1 MLKNKNLKKFFLY
14 FSLSICLS
22 IFLSSIYLF
31 FPNLPN
37 SFDNKLRDYLF
48 TFRGEIPNSGNVVII
63 DIDEVSLEKLGQW
76 PWSRNKIS
84 QIVENLTN
92 ANIGIIGFDV
102 VFAENDN
109 SSPHLIFKKFG
120 VEKKDIPNYDLQ
132 FAQTIANSPVI
143 LGYQF
148 EMKESEH
155 INKNTPKIPA
165 VFIEKY
171 KNQNNEQHLIKG
183 KGTILNIP
191 EFQEN
196 SYSSGFFNNIPD
208 QDGIIRSVPLII
220 SYDDSIYPSLALEMI
235 RVITNTKKV
244 VIEYDED
251 GVSNVIL
258 NQLKIPTD
266 RHGRTLVNFR
276 GKERNFKY
284 YSAIDIYNNNFDKQE
299 LEGKIALI
307 GTSAAGLLDLRAT
320 PYESI
325 YPGVEVHANVID
337 NILQGD
343 FIYKT
348 SWFDGANI
356 AVIFT
361 LSLLVILLITY
372 TPFWLNPIIFL
383 FFSSLTFVVAYKLLF
398 TYGMVLNIF
407 FPLTTILLA
416 SILAIVFD
424 YFYTL
429 KKEEVIKA
437 KFASKVS
444 KNVMEELLKD
454 VNNDT
459 LKIQKKE
466 ITIFFSDIRDFTK
479 ISEYLDNPETLINYL
494 NNYLTPMSE
503 IVNKYD
509 GTIDKYIG
517 DCIMAYWNAPFEI
530 ENHANKAVD
539 SALEQLEKLKEINKE
554 LVANK
559 LPAVNIGIGLT
570 TGIATVG
577 EIGSVGRSDF
587 TIIGDNVNIAS
598 RIESLCKYYGAKLII
613 SQDTKD
619 RLQNEENYIFKF
631 LDFIQVK
638 GKEKPIKIWE
648 VINKNSY
655 SEELVEELEKYSDA
669 IELYYGQKFEEALK
683 IFEELETSYNSKIY
697 TIFKQRATSYLNNS
711 ETFSEV
717 YTHKEK

>member
-1 MLKNKNLKKFFLY
+1 MLKSKLFNKFFLY
-14 FSLSICLS
+14 SFLSILLS
-22 IFLSSIYLF
+22 LLLTFIYIY
-31 FPNLPN
+31 FPKLPN
-37 SFDNKLRDYLF
+37 SFDDKLRDYLF
-48 TFRGEIPNSGNVVII
+48 TFRGAIPSNNNVVII
-63 DIDEVSLEKLGQW
+63 DIDEASLEKLGQW
-76 PWSRNKIS
+76 PWSRNIVSKV
-84 QIVENLTN
+84 VENLTL

-109 SSPHLIFKKFG
+109 SSPHLVLKKFG
-120 VEKKDIPNYDLQ
+120 IERENIPNYDSE
-132 FAQTIANSPVI
+132 FANTIANSPII

-148 EMKESEH
+148 ELENPKY
-155 INKNTPKIPA
+155 INKTAPKIPA
-165 VFIEKY
+165 VFVEKNKTEY
-171 KNQNNEQHLIKG
+171 NNYLIQAS
-183 KGTILNIP
+183 GTILNIP
-191 EFQEN
+191 QLQN
-196 SYSSGFFNNIPD
+196 SSYSSGFFNNIPD
-208 QDGIIRSVPLII
+208 PDGIIRSVPLVI

-251 GVSNVIL
+251 GVSNIVL
-258 NQLKIPTD
+258 NDLKIPTD
-266 RHGRTLVNFR
+266 RYGRTLVNFR
-276 GKERNFKY
+276 GKEKSFKY
-284 YSAIDIYNNNFDKQE
+284 YSALDIYNNNFNKEE

-320 PYESI
+320 PFESI

-356 AVIFT
+356 AIIFT
-361 LSLLVILLITY
+361 LSLIIILLITY
-372 TPFWLNPIIFL
+372 TPFWLNPIIFIL
-383 FFSSLTFVVAYKLLF
+383 FTSLTLITAYKLLF
-398 TYGMVLNIF
+398 VYGIVLNIF

-539 SALEQLEKLKEINKE
+539 SALEQLEKLKEINIE
-554 LVANK
+554 LQANN

-598 RIESLCKYYGAKLII
+598 RVESLCKYYGAKLII

-619 RLQNEENYIFKF
+619 KLINEENYIFKF

-655 SEELVEELEKYSDA
+655 SEKLNQELKKYATA
-669 IELYYGQKFEEALK
+669 IELYYSQKFEEALK
-683 IFEELETSYNSKIY
+683 IFEELEANYDSEIY
-697 TIFKQRATSYLNNS
+697 TIFKQRTISYLNND
-711 ETFSEV
+711 EIFNEV
-717 YTHKEK
+717 YTHKKK